1 MKIAG
6 LAALALV
13 LVPPLPA
20 QPDVDPEVEF
30 VSVEPVTEAG
40 SNTRAEI
47 RVSHPG
53 NGGTYEVTVRAE
65 TSVPVARE
73 AMSEWLAE
81 DSTSDT
87 TVLYSEQVELGGGD
101 TRLNLELATGDQPWG
116 YSLESWGPR
125 GLEVE
130 VTPEGS
136 DEGVTDRS
144 ILITAPSF
152 DITPMEFTTVVPLVV
167 TPETLG
173 QVTAPAQRYEN
184 LAHGGEEEGSSPN
197 YVTIGAA
204 LRQSAPDVAELVE
217 LLSVDGVTLAL
228 DSAYASPDLGTT
240 EIISDSLQEFASPG
254 SREVLLLPY
263 LDADTT
269 AWADLG
275 HDELFASSLT
285 RMNEAQDTL
294 ARIGVPARQDVFVPA
309 TSVTGPLLSSA
320 WDHNFETVVVSD
332 EDYPVATPSYWTPA
346 AATTVDGSHSA
357 IVTDTRMS
365 QTLTSSDLSDLN
377 RRQLLLAESAL
388 HVRERPN
395 DPRPFVLS
403 VPRYDDSLDEVA
415 SLVETMGLVPWLTPT
430 TLSSIES
437 GPDHGLERGDLP
449 SVPDRS
455 GQLSVTDVV
464 NLTSAVDELVAFSHI
479 TFDPAAYADPATT
492 VRTLVASAAWR
503 EDPETR
509 ASLINDVIT
518 QADQTRDGI
527 VALESS
533 TINLIAQASDFPVR
547 ISSSLPIDASIEVKV
562 ESSDRRLRFT
572 PVEAV
577 VRAESVTTVT
587 VPVAAVG
594 SGNVSVTVQAYTPE
608 GQPVGAPAE
617 IDVRVRADWEN
628 MGTGILAGLFLVI
641 LIVGV
646 VRSARRGPRTRPVDP
661 ASGDY
666 DG

>member
-1 MKIAG
+1 MKVAG

-13 LVPPLPA
+13 LVLPLPA
-20 QPDVDPEVEF
+20 EPDVDPEVEF

-73 AMSEWLAE
+73 AMSEWLAGE
-81 DSTSDT
+81 STSET

-101 TRLNLELATGDQPWG
+101 TRLNLELATGDQSWG

-130 VTPEGS
+130 VSPAGS
-136 DEGVTDRS
+136 DDGVTDRS

-152 DITPMEFTTVVPLVV
+152 DITPMKFTTVVPLVV

-184 LAHGGEEEGSSPN
+184 LAQGGEEGRSPN

-204 LRQSAPDVAELVE
+204 LRRSASDVAEQIE

-228 DSAYASPDLGTT
+228 DSAYASPDLGMT
-240 EIISDSLQEFASPG
+240 EIISDSLQGFASPD

-263 LDADTT
+263 LDADMT

-275 HDELFASSLT
+275 HDDLFASSLT
-285 RMNEAQDTL
+285 RMNEAQDVL

-365 QTLTSSDLSDLN
+365 QTLTKPDLSDLN

-395 DPRPFVLS
+395 DPRPFVLT
-403 VPRYDDSLDEVA
+403 VPRYDDNLAEIA
-415 SLVETMGLVPWLTPT
+415 SLVETMGSVPWLTPT

-437 GPDHGLERGDLP
+437 GPDHGLEREDLP

-492 VRTLVASAAWR
+492 VRALVTSAAWR
-503 EDPETR
+503 QDPEAR
-509 ASLINDVIT
+509 GALVNDVIT
-518 QADQTRDGI
+518 QADQTREGI

-577 VRAESVTTVT
+577 LRAESVTTVT
-587 VPVAAVG
+587 VPVTAVG

-628 MGTGILAGLFLVI
+628 LGTGILAGLFLII